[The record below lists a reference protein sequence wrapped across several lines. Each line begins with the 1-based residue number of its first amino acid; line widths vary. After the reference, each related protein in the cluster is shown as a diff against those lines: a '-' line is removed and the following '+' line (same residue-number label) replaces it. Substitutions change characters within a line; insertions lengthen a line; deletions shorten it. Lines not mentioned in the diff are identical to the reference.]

1 MLTRDLD
8 FALVGH
14 NFFAFLL
21 SIGLLN
27 RGKKV
32 LILDDDRFNYG
43 DFFTNSLTS
52 LDVEFLKAWGEEGGL
67 KPLIN
72 IQDYLVPSKV
82 YFYVG
87 KKQVALGDVPHRNY
101 RELCRKFPELFLA
114 NNAEMGVFSHENE
127 IINFDNIYNDFC
139 QKVSLLLF
147 NEKSSSKFS
156 MLFET
161 SIPKDLQSRFQH
173 FFSHFNNKD
182 KMTETEQYDFN
193 ALIFMTRGFF
203 QNRLSVSGSKSE
215 IMHLFFSLVSPYY
228 KLDHERL
235 IADLLQEHLDKGGEF
250 KKLNLSDLKFQ
261 SGLVKSFE
269 LESFDGIIKPNKMAF
284 IGGYPVGLPIK
295 LKTSKSASYN
305 CLNVEFTFKDNVPK
319 LLDGK
324 KCVFTSPIKIGTDRP
339 FWEVNFNGNKA
350 IFNIIMAKKE
360 GTKIEFIY
368 ERVKSILLDDMMF
381 LFPEYKFE
389 LANCAMKFTL
399 DVFIEDKDY
408 NAHKKVEATFKKKLT
423 EVLEDSAPLL
433 ISKLRNVLYFGPY
446 NEDSLGTFS
455 SLVEIKRWRESL

>member
-1 MLTRDLD
+1 MLSRNLD

-14 NFFAFLL
+14 NFYAFLL

-52 LDVEFLKAWGEEGGL
+52 LDVEFLKAWGEESGL

-72 IQDYLVPSKV
+72 IQDYLTPSKV
-82 YFYVG
+82 FFYVG
-87 KKQVALGDVPHRNY
+87 KKQVVLGDLPHRNY
-101 RELCRKFPELFLA
+101 RELCRKFPELFLQ
-114 NNAEMGVFSHENE
+114 NSAEIGVFSHENE

-139 QKVSLLLF
+139 QKVSVLLF
-147 NEKSSSKFS
+147 NEKSFSKFS
-156 MLFET
+156 MLFEN
-161 SIPKDLQSRFQH
+161 SIPKDLQTRFQS
-173 FFSHFNNKD
+173 FFAHYPNK
-182 KMTETEQYDFN
+182 ENLLENQRYDFN
-193 ALIFMTRGFF
+193 ALTYMTRGFF
-203 QNRLSVSGSKSE
+203 QNRLSVTGSKSE
-215 IMHLFFSLVSPYY
+215 IMHLFFSLISPYY

-235 IADLLQEHLDKGGEF
+235 IADLLQEHLDLGGEF
-250 KKLNLSDLKFQ
+250 KKLNLLDLKFQ

-269 LESFDGIIKPNKMAF
+269 LESFDGIIKPKKMAF

-305 CLNVEFTFKDNVPK
+305 CLNVEFTFKEPVP
-319 LLDGK
+319 LLLNGK
-324 KCVFTSPIKIGTDRP
+324 KCVFTSPMKIGTDRP
-339 FWEVNFNGNKA
+339 FWEVNLSGQKA

-360 GTKIEFIY
+360 GTKIDFIY
-368 ERVKSILLDDMMF
+368 ERVKALLLEDMF
-381 LFPEYKFE
+381 YLFPEYKFE
-389 LANCAMKFTL
+389 LLTCEMKFTL

-408 NAHKKVEATFKKKLT
+408 NAHKRVEATLKKRIT

-433 ISKLRNVLYFGPY
+433 ISRLRNVLYFGPY

-455 SLVEIKRWRESL
+455 SLVEIKRWRETL